1 MKGRT
6 GWTRAATAQP
16 QVARELEHGGRG
28 VRQRSFDG
36 LRSVFQRHHQPGRV
50 LVAVAAVA
58 IAIFVG
64 VLLVSYGWKLYQN
77 WRENGLLDRATA
89 LLEQGELSK
98 AAQMARELL
107 MRYPDS
113 LPALSILADAA
124 ERKSRRGGFV

>member
-6 GWTRAATAQP
+6 GGTGAATAQH
-16 QVARELEHGGRG
+16 QVAQELEHGGRG

-36 LRSVFQRHHQPGRV
+36 PRSVFQRHHQPARM

-124 ERKSRRGGFV
+124 ERQNLEEA